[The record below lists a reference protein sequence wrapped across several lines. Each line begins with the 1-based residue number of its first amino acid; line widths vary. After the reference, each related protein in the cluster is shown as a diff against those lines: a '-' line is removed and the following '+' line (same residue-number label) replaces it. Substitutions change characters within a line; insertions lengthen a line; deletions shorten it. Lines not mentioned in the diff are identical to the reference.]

1 MADVYALAAEWIR
14 VLVPMDDMTDAHR
27 ATANAYAAALAE
39 RLGVDAAWTRT
50 RNTRYNGEQLTPAP
64 PPSLSP
70 PITLHLLLLPPDET
84 DVSYACKCGAR
95 EVTLEPNGVITVAEN
110 IVHKSGKRFMSLETR
125 DADGNWADSAVASVH
140 QLLTTIESHYDTLRD
155 NGMHVPLATYL
166 P

>member
-14 VLVPMDDMTDAHR
+14 VLVPMEDMTDAHR
-27 ATANAYAAALAE
+27 ATANAYSAALAE
-39 RLGVDAAWTRT
+39 RLGVDAAWVRT
-50 RNTRYNGEQLTPAP
+50 RNTRYRGEPLTHV
-64 PPSLSP
+64 PPSSLSL
-70 PITLHLLLLPPDET
+70 PISLHLLLLHPDET

-95 EVTLEPNGVITVAEN
+95 EVTLEPNGVISVAEN
-110 IVHKSGKRFMSLETR
+110 IVHKSGKRFMSLEKR
-125 DADGNWADSAVASVH
+125 DADGNWADAAVASVD